1 MATKRK
7 KRLTVEDWVD
17 IRTRYLAGEKV
28 EDLAKE
34 YGIAPSTI
42 SSRANREK
50 WGKKGSLKAKAESE
64 ALAEKHDE
72 IKRHAKENL
81 DAHFVFNQLGMQ
93 VSLALVQFIAQDIK
107 SEKRTRAL
115 GSAGT
120 LDLGHSIARMERA
133 SVIARNY
140 AKALKDIKE
149 IERLTPEDDAS
160 LDALTEKLE
169 QKRLELEEKG
179 VI

>member
-1 MATKRK
+1 MATKR

-17 IRTRYLAGEKV
+17 IRTRYLAGQKV
-28 EDLAKE
+28 DDLAKE
-34 YGIAPSTI
+34 YGLAPSTI
-42 SSRANREK
+42 SSRATRDK
-50 WGKKGSLKAKAESE
+50 WGKKGSLKAKAETE

-107 SEKRTRAL
+107 DEKRRRAIGDKAL
-115 GSAGT
+115 
-120 LDLGHSIARMERA
+120 LDLGHSMSRMERA

-160 LDALTEKLE
+160 LDALTDKLE
-169 QKRLELEEKG
+169 RKRLELEEKG